1 MSTSLDAL
9 VVYTGSVIDSESN
22 ILYTITVLGNL
33 GVLLLVEA
41 EGRFESVDDVT
52 VLDNVSAGVSVTGL
66 ESLKAF

>member
-1 MSTSLDAL
+1 
-9 VVYTGSVIDSESN
+9 V
-22 ILYTITVLGNL
+22 
-33 GVLLLVEA
+33 GVHLLVEA